1 MMILKS
7 KTHAAGHIVSD
18 TRPQVNVAAVLTA
31 AEIDALHE
39 FMHHYPDPR
48 AASLDSL
55 KHVQKR
61 NGWVDDGQVAAI
73 AQVLGISVPDVEGV
87 ATFYN
92 RVYRQPVGRHVIL
105 LCDSIA
111 CFLMG
116 NESLAEVFKKQLG
129 IQYGQT
135 TPDGRFTLL
144 PICCLGNCDKAPSL
158 MIDEDTYGL
167 VSQAQVAEVLEQ
179 YK

>member
-7 KTHAAGHIVSD
+7 KTTGHIVSD
-18 TRPQVNVAAVLTA
+18 TRPQVNVSAVLTA

-61 NGWVDDGQVAAI
+61 TGWVDDGQVAAI

-92 RVYRQPVGRHVIL
+92 RIYRQPVGRHVIL

-111 CFLMG
+111 CYLMG

>member
-1 MMILKS
+1 MMIIKD
-7 KTHAAGHIVSD
+7 KARIVTDKQPHI
-18 TRPQVNVAAVLTA
+18 NVEAVLTQSERA
-31 AEIDALHE
+31 ALHD

-61 NGWVDDGQVAAI
+61 NGWVDDAQVNAI
-73 AQVLGISVPDVEGV
+73 AQVLGISIPDVEGV

-92 RVYRQPVGRHVIL
+92 RIYRQPVGCHVIL

-116 NESLAEVFKKQLG
+116 NESLADVFKKQLG

-179 YK
+179 YL